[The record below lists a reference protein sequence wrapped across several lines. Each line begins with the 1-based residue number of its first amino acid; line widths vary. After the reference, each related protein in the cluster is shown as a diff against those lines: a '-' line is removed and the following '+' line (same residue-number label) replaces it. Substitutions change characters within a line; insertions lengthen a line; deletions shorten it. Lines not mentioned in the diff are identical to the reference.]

1 MISNDDYIPSG
12 KHTNNYGKSP
22 WLMGKSTISMAIK
35 KKLFVCL
42 PEGTYGHTTKINK
55 QSTHV
60 VKIRDNYNWIGGPV
74 CPSVCWFQS

>member
-35 KKLFVCL
+35 KKNFLYVYQRVHMDIQL
-42 PEGTYGHTTKINK
+42 K
-55 QSTHV
+55 STNNPHML
-60 VKIRDNYNWIGGPV
+60 
-74 CPSVCWFQS
+74 